1 MVSLGV
7 MRKFVVAMV
16 LGAVVATASAWTAV
30 EAEVA
35 APSERDVVDYI
46 IGGSDADAQWSSIVV
61 RIVNSDNELCSGSFI
76 SAKWVLTAGHCIA
89 SRATI
94 YYGSTAVSTLSSA
107 GGARGIRHDLYD
119 EDSAPRFDFGLY
131 ELDSPAPVDEST
143 LPDVLSY
150 DDTWAWQKG
159 FPAITIGWGLTA
171 DDGPKAT
178 VLQSAGLTVEDRF
191 TCRELD
197 RDIGAA
203 YSPTSAICATSP
215 TSSACNG
222 DSGGP
227 LLGLGPNGEYEIIG
241 VTSYGPSSCGGH
253 SVFAFAPSGLPW
265 IRQVTGLSLGSAAP
279 YSSSRIMSRIYGADR
294 YETASSISSI
304 FWGSTD
310 SVFVATGAKFP
321 DALAAGAAAGVF
333 GIPILL
339 VTPTGVPQST
349 RDEIARLRP
358 DTIFVA
364 GGTAAVSDQT
374 AADLAAIAGS
384 SVERF
389 AGVDRYDTAQL
400 ITNRVWPDRSGGRVW
415 MASGRSFADPLI
427 ASAAAAVFQEPFV
440 LVDGITP
447 VPEHTRALLARLAP
461 AKIVLVGPTSAFSD
475 AVRQSLS
482 GLTAQLQLLDSDD
495 VSLRSSAVWGD
506 FATSEW
512 ASVATLEKFP
522 DALAAVAFSSRQP
535 RSPLMLIPRTCVP
548 AVVQGQLDRLDTERV
563 VIFGGPQALDERIES
578 LAPC

>member
-1 MVSLGV
+1 MTAVLVGSL
-7 MRKFVVAMV
+7 VA
-16 LGAVVATASAWTAV
+16 VATAWTSADASIAV
-30 EAEVA
+30 DD
-35 APSERDVVDYI
+35 SDRDIASYI
-46 IGGSDADAQWSSIVV
+46 IGGTDADARWSSIVV
-61 RIVNSDNELCSGSFI
+61 RIVNSDNELCSGTFI
-76 SAKWVLTAGHCIA
+76 SAKWVLTAGHCVA
-89 SRATI
+89 NRATI
-94 YYGSTAVSTLSSA
+94 FYGSTAVSTLTSA
-107 GGARGIRHDLYD
+107 GGSRGIRHDLYD

-131 ELDSPAPVDEST
+131 ELDSPAPIDESV

-150 DDTWAWQKG
+150 DDTWAWQKD
-159 FPAITIGWGLTA
+159 FPVTTIGWGLIE

-178 VLQSAGLTVEDRF
+178 VLQSADLTVQDRF

-227 LLGLGPNGEYEIIG
+227 LLGLDPNGEYEIIG

-265 IRQVTGLSLGSAAP
+265 IRQVTGLPLGSAAP

-310 SVFVATGAKFP
+310 AVFVATGAKFP

-349 RDEIARLRP
+349 RDEIERLRP

-440 LVDGITP
+440 LVDGIAP

-461 AKIVLVGPTSAFSD
+461 GKIVLVGPNASFSD
-475 AVRQSLS
+475 GVRQSLS
-482 GLTAQLQLLDSDD
+482 GLTSELQLLNSDD
-495 VSLRSSAVWGD
+495 VTLRSSAVWGD
-506 FATSEW
+506 FSTSEW

-548 AVVQGQLDRLDTERV
+548 SVVQGQLDRLNTERV

-578 LAPC
+578 LTPC